1 MSATTDLEPT
11 AEEREEIAAKAHG
24 IDQAIRDALLEG
36 RHALWR
42 VAEGIHEFDA
52 MAGWDWLGYE
62 NKSEWLADPEI
73 SMTSTTYYRL
83 LGVWRELAVHRKIDP
98 DEFTGLEISK
108 VAIVLRQLQTG
119 KITQKEALGDAEALG
134 ARDLREKYIVPRPV
148 YTDDDDVIDGVEV
161 APAYPSEEM
170 WEEVVARAKSRRRN
184 LVTYITQ
191 MRDWE
196 KVGEGDGTSRED
208 WILPAIVGGEDEEED
223 EGSASEEGLSGSVNG
238 SGARAAIDRAKVVA
252 QAQKDWKALRDELLT
267 VAEAVRLTPGSTC
280 VSSGPACR
288 ARIS

>member
-1 MSATTDLEPT
+1 MNVTTDLEPT
-11 AEEREEIAAKAHG
+11 AEEREEIAAEAHG

-42 VAEGIHEFDA
+42 VAEGIHKFDA

-119 KITQKEALGDAEALG
+119 KITQKEALGDAGALG
-134 ARDLREKYIVPRPV
+134 ARDLR
-148 YTDDDDVIDGVEV
+148 GEV
-161 APAYPSEEM
+161 H
-170 WEEVVARAKSRRRN
+170 R
-184 LVTYITQ
+184 
-191 MRDWE
+191 
-196 KVGEGDGTSRED
+196 
-208 WILPAIVGGEDEEED
+208 
-223 EGSASEEGLSGSVNG
+223 
-238 SGARAAIDRAKVVA
+238 A
-252 QAQKDWKALRDELLT
+252 QAGL
-267 VAEAVRLTPGSTC
+267 
-280 VSSGPACR
+280 
-288 ARIS
+288 